1 MDGQSTDASVED
13 VLLHLERTLAG
24 ARAYNEANMVKQLSG
39 LMVHMNDELT
49 ALRERVKEIE
59 GDGADET
66 FFDEETVGV
75 DQDG

>member
-49 ALRERVKEIE
+49 ALRERVKEIKE
-59 GDGADET
+59 DSPDEP
-66 FFDEETVGV
+66 FDEEAVGV